1 MHRRTILMLM
11 LVLTL
16 LVSVLAGAASAQTV
30 EVVPYVVQEGDT
42 LSKIARQFCTTWQ
55 EIYEMNQGIIGTDPN
70 ALEPGTLIYI
80 IPRCGSGGAPPA
92 GGVYDR
98 GPMLHAN
105 GTVQGN
111 VYTVAPGDTLYSIGQ
126 RFGVDHTAIAEAN
139 GLSDETKLYPGQ
151 KLIIPG
157 LGQGAPPVTPMI
169 AITSPMPGAYL
180 NSPYT
185 ASGTGQGLP
194 EGNVVVRLKDGSGNI
209 MAEQATILQGEDVGT
224 GGQGVWTVTFNN
236 VIGQPYANGA
246 IEAFSPGT
254 GALAGVSIWFTGR

>member
-1 MHRRTILMLM
+1 MNRKYFIML
-11 LVLTL
+11 LLALTL
-16 LVSVLAGAASAQTV
+16 LVSLFAGVASAQTV
-30 EVVPYVVQEGDT
+30 QVEPYVVQPGDT

-55 EIYEMNQGIIGTDPN
+55 EIYELNAGIIGTDPN
-70 ALEPGTLIYI
+70 ALEPGTLIYV
-80 IPRCGSGGAPPA
+80 IPRCGTSAPPPS
-92 GGVYDR
+92 GVYDR

-126 RFGVDHTAIAEAN
+126 RFGVDYTLIAEAN
-139 GLSDETKLYPGQ
+139 GLPDTTKLSPGQ

-157 LGQGAPPVTPMI
+157 LSQGATPVQPLVT
-169 AITSPMPGAYL
+169 ITSPLPGAYL
-180 NSPYT
+180 DSPYT

-209 MAEQATILQGEDVGT
+209 MAEQATTLQGADVGT
-224 GGQGVWTVTFNN
+224 GGPGVWTVTFYN
-236 VIGQPYANGA
+236 VIGQPYSNGA

-254 GALAGVSIWFTGR
+254 NTLSGVSIWFTGR